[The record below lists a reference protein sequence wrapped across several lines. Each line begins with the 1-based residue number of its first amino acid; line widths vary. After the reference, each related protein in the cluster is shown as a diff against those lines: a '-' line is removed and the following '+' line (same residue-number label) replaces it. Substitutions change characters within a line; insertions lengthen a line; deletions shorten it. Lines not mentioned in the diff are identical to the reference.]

1 MPEQTPRESARTRD
15 EAQRRTDQVLAFR
28 REMASLEQAGIL
40 ALDPEQARRLAEHH
54 DRELQAL
61 AGQFDVDRNEGQR
74 SLSLGL
80 RAASIVGAVALSAAV
95 FFFFYRIWGHLGVI
109 AQLAVLVAVP
119 LACTA
124 GVEMA
129 ARRERTLYVAS
140 LLALVAAASFGLDL
154 GLVVDLFNLTPAPW
168 LFVAWTAFALA
179 LAYPYRLRLLAAGG
193 LVGALFFV
201 CAQTA
206 ALAGVDWTSA
216 LLRPEP
222 VLVGGGSILAL
233 ATIAPNR
240 ARDGFPT
247 TYRLVGALAM
257 FLAILIVSSWGEFSY
272 LPMSADS
279 IEAIYSVAGFL
290 LPSAGIWVGLR
301 RQLSDL
307 VHTSSTCLV
316 VFIYAKCFDW
326 AWDWLP
332 RYLFFLL
339 LAAIAVLVLVLLRR
353 LRDRMRQV

>member
-1 MPEQTPRESARTRD
+1 MPEQMSRALARTRD
-15 EAQRRTDQVLAFR
+15 EAQRRTDQILAFR
-28 REMASLEQAGIL
+28 RELASLEQTGIV
-40 ALDPEQARRLAEHH
+40 ALDPEAAMRLAEHH

-61 AGQFDVDRNEGQR
+61 AGRFDVDRSEGQR

-80 RAASIVGAVALSAAV
+80 RAASLVGAVALSAAV
-95 FFFFYRIWGHLGVI
+95 FFFFYRIWGHLGVG
-109 AQLAVLVAVP
+109 AQLGILIAVP

-124 GVEMA
+124 GVEIA

-140 LLALVAAASFGLDL
+140 LLALVAAVSFGLNL
-154 GLVVDLFNLTPAPW
+154 GLVIDLFNLTPAPW
-168 LFVAWTAFALA
+168 PFAAWAAFTLA

-206 ALAGVDWTSA
+206 TIAGVDWTSA
-216 LLRPEP
+216 MLRPEP
-222 VLVGGGSILAL
+222 VLVGGGLILAL
-233 ATIAPNR
+233 ASVSPNR
-240 ARDGFPT
+240 VRDGFPAT
-247 TYRLVGALAM
+247 FRLVGALAM
-257 FLAILIVSSWGEFSY
+257 FLAILVVSSWGEFSY
-272 LPMSADS
+272 LPASADS
-279 IEAIYSVAGFL
+279 VEAVYSIAGFL
-290 LPSAGIWVGLR
+290 LPSLGIWMGLR
-301 RQLSDL
+301 RRLGDL

-332 RYLFFLL
+332 GYLFFLL
-339 LAAIAVLVLVLLRR
+339 LAAIAVVVLVLLRR